1 MNKNLRPTLVNPI
14 SLLCTIMSVFSL
26 VIIVV
31 LLGLGATGAIAN
43 PYTGILA
50 FMIGPAV
57 LVLGLILIPIGII
70 VERRRQAR
78 FGIVTATFPVLN
90 LNDPGQRK
98 GIMVF
103 SGITAGILLLM
114 TVTTWGAASFME
126 SSEFCGQVCHQV
138 MQPEDA
144 GHTASPHARVECVSC
159 HIGPGAPWLV
169 KSKISGIR
177 QVIAVAFNSYPR
189 PIPAPI
195 EDLRPSRDTCEQ
207 CHWPQRFYGDQLIN
221 FVHYADDQQNTM
233 TSQPMVFRV
242 CV

>member
-14 SLLCTIMSVFSL
+14 SLLGTIMAVFSL

-90 LNDPGQRK
+90 LNDLSL
-98 GIMVF
+98 IH
-103 SGITAGILLLM
+103 I
-114 TVTTWGAASFME
+114 
-126 SSEFCGQVCHQV
+126 SEPTRLG
-138 MQPEDA
+138 M
-144 GHTASPHARVECVSC
+144 
-159 HIGPGAPWLV
+159 
-169 KSKISGIR
+169 ISY
-177 QVIAVAFNSYPR
+177 AV
-189 PIPAPI
+189 
-195 EDLRPSRDTCEQ
+195 
-207 CHWPQRFYGDQLIN
+207 
-221 FVHYADDQQNTM
+221 
-233 TSQPMVFRV
+233 
-242 CV
+242 